1 VRADFVL
8 VLQLINR
15 MARRELGLRWILI
28 AGVGAELVGLA
39 MSVAAPFLLKATIDV
54 LGAGEV
60 RPLKLEVLVA
70 LFVVAWTGPNLLA
83 ALRLLPTHRLVDN
96 LYTTLVEPIMRQQ
109 LPRLGRGRVDG
120 SGGLASTL
128 ERLPFSLQLVIE
140 GLIWRAAPLLVQVVF
155 GLASLAVVLP
165 GLYAV
170 LLGAVLLLYT
180 LTADIGAASISRQ
193 ASAVSEETARLGQER
208 ADVLRNA
215 ARVVANG
222 AETFERRRLRY
233 FADARQVA
241 NAQFARLIGRQ
252 AAWQYGVLS
261 LGLMVLMII
270 VARDVRAHHLQIS
283 DFVLLQAFAFRFALP
298 LGGLA
303 LMLRQAGPA
312 FANLRE
318 VLALG
323 AGGPAPVDAR
333 LSDRPL
339 RGALELRNVS
349 FRYAGGEGVK
359 EVSLSMS
366 PGQVV
371 ALVGHNGSG
380 KSTLARLMAALL
392 DPDEGTVCVGGH
404 PLASL
409 SETARTSTILY
420 APQRISLFRRSL
432 LDNGLYPPSRS
443 DADALTLWLRGWA
456 FEDSGVIDLGR
467 AAGET
472 GAALSGGQLQK
483 LELARLCAVD
493 APILILDESTS
504 ALDRTSEAEVLKAL
518 RTAFAG
524 RLLILVTHDRSLAE
538 SADMIVLM
546 KSGRM
551 VAHGA
556 APNLQDLADYRSLWG
571 D

>member
-1 VRADFVL
+1 
-8 VLQLINR
+8 
-15 MARRELGLRWILI
+15 MARRELGLRWILV

-39 MSVAAPFLLKATIDV
+39 VSVAAPFLLKATIDV
-54 LGAGEV
+54 FGAGEV
-60 RPLKLEVLVA
+60 PPFKLEGLVA

-83 ALRLLPTHRLVDN
+83 ALRLLPTHRLVDD
-96 LYTTLVEPIMRQQ
+96 LYTSLAEPIMRQQ
-109 LPRLGRGRVDG
+109 MPRLAQGRVDD

-140 GLIWRAAPLLVQVVF
+140 GLIWRAAPLLVQVVL
-155 GLASLAVVLP
+155 GLASLAIVLP
-165 GLYAV
+165 RLYAV

-180 LTADIGAASISRQ
+180 LAADLGAASISRQ

-222 AETFERRRLRY
+222 AEAFERGRLRC

-270 VARDVRAHHLQIS
+270 AARDVRAHQLPIS

-323 AGGPAPVDAR
+323 AVGSAPIDER

-339 RGALELRNVS
+339 CGVLELRDVS
-349 FRYAGGEGVK
+349 FRYVGGQGLNDVN
-359 EVSLSMS
+359 LSIS

-380 KSTLARLMAALL
+380 KSTLARLMAGVLE
-392 DPDEGTVCVGGH
+392 PDKGMICVGGRS
-404 PLASL
+404 LATL
-409 SETARTSTILY
+409 SETARTATILY
-420 APQRISLFRRSL
+420 APQRMSLFRRSL
-432 LDNGLYPPSRS
+432 LDNGCYPPSRG
-443 DADALTLWLRGWA
+443 DAASLGLRLREWR
-456 FEDSGVIDLGR
+456 FEDGAVIDLHR

-472 GAALSGGQLQK
+472 GAALSGGQAQK
-483 LELARLCAVD
+483 LELARLCEVD

-504 ALDRTSEAEVLKAL
+504 ALDRTSEAEILQTL
-518 RTAFAG
+518 RTAFTG
-524 RLLILVTHDRSLAE
+524 RLLILVTHDQALAE
-538 SADMIVLM
+538 SANAIVLI
-546 KSGRM
+546 KGGRV

-556 APNLQDLADYRSLWG
+556 ARDLQHLADYRSLWG